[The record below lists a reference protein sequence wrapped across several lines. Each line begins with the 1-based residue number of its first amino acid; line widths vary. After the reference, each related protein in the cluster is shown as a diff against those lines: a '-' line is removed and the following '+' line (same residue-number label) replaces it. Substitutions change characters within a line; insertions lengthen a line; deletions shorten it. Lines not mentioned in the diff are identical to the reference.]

1 MGVGKGGDPQKGYSE
16 DTAAGGA
23 PAVWNSRPGS
33 AALYINGTGMG
44 RGRAA
49 PPCRPMESRAA
60 LPVHT
65 IGEI

>member
-1 MGVGKGGDPQKGYSE
+1 MYSE